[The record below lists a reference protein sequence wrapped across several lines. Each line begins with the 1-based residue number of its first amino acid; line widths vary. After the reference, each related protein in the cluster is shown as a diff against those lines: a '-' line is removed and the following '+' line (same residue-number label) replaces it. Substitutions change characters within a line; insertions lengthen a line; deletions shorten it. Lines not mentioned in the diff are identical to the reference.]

1 MSTMRFPLRY
11 GVGVLVSGKWVDA
24 GEDSAPE
31 GVMQAA
37 AVLRADGKHARAFD
51 WSKGSAGLML
61 DPQPGDDEYAA
72 DITRMEQ
79 GT

>member
-1 MSTMRFPLRY
+1 MRFPLRY
-11 GVGVLVSGKWVDA
+11 GVGVLEFGRWVEA
-24 GEDSAPE
+24 GEYSTADD
-31 GVMQAA
+31 VLQAA
-37 AVLRADGKHARAFD
+37 THLRAEGLHARAFD
-51 WSKGSAGLML
+51 WSVGDAGMIL

>member
-1 MSTMRFPLRY
+1 MRFPLRY
-11 GVGVLVSGKWVDA
+11 GVGVLESGKWVEA
-24 GEDSAPE
+24 GEDSTPE
-31 GVMQAA
+31 GALDAA
-37 AVLRADGKHARAFD
+37 AHLRDEGMHARAFD
-51 WSKGSAGLML
+51 WWEGPAGRML

>member
-11 GVGVLVSGKWVDA
+11 GVGVLDSGRWVEA
-24 GEDSAPE
+24 GADSTAE
-31 GVMQAA
+31 GALQAA
-37 AVLRADGKHARAFD
+37 ELLRAEGMHARAFD
-51 WSKGSAGLML
+51 WSVGPAGLIL